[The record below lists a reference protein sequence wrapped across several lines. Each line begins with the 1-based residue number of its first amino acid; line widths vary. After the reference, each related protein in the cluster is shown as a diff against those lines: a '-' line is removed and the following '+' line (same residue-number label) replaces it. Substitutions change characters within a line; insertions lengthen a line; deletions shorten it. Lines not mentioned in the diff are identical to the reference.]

1 MSTDLPRR
9 TVVAALAVSVLP
21 AAAQPASPT
30 LEAALRD
37 WAAGAPLRTGKV
49 KLDIAPLI
57 DNGNTVPVTITVDH
71 PMTETDFVREIALF
85 NEKNPQRD
93 MIRARLTPRA
103 GVARLSTRVRLA
115 TSQPLVAVARL
126 ADGSCWQQ
134 RVDVIVTL
142 AACIE

>member
-1 MSTDLPRR
+1 MSPDSTRR
-9 TVVAALAVSVLP
+9 ALVTALAVSVLP
-21 AAAQPASPT
+21 ARGQPAPE

-49 KLDIAPLI
+49 RLEIAPLV
-57 DNGNTVPVTITVDH
+57 DNGNTVPVTISVDH
-71 PMTETDFVREIALF
+71 PMTERDFVREIALF

-103 GVARLSTRVRLA
+103 GAARLSTRVRMA
-115 TSQPLVAVARL
+115 TSQQLVAVARL
-126 ADGSCWQQ
+126 ADGSCWQH